1 MFWHMY
7 QSFHPGQTERFLKK
21 CEELLDV

>member
-7 QSFHPGQTERFLKK
+7 QSFHQGQNERFTRK
-21 CEELLDV
+21 CEELLNG